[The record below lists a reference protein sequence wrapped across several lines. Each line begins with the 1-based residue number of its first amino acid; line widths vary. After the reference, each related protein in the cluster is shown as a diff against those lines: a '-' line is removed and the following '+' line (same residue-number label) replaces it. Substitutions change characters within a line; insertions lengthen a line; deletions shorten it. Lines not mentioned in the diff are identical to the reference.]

1 MKPPRLL
8 KAALWRLTI
17 LGFSLVS
24 AADTG
29 AAAEREVVPIWPET
43 APGSEGKTGEER
55 VRITDAGEHVVSNVH
70 RPTLTVYLPRSGKV
84 SAAIVVI
91 PGGGHRELWMDHE
104 GYTVAERLAERGV
117 AAFVLK
123 YRLAREPGSTYR
135 VDHESLQ
142 DVRRA
147 IRLVRARAKEWNV
160 DPARVGVMG
169 FSAGGELAALAASP
183 AGDALADWPDATG
196 KGNARPVFQALI
208 YPGRSENIAPQADA
222 PPAFLVC
229 GANDRPDI
237 SEGLARVYLRFKE
250 ARVPAELHIYAHA
263 GHGFGIRPHHR
274 SASAGWLDRLY
285 EWLRDSGFVD
295 GQ

>member
-1 MKPPRLL
+1 MKASRIM
-8 KAALWRLTI
+8 KVVSFII
-17 LGFSLVS
+17 LGFTLLS
-24 AADTG
+24 AVNLN
-29 AAAEREVVPIWPET
+29 AASDREVVPVWPET
-43 APGSEGKTGEER
+43 APGSESKTGNEN
-55 VRITDAGEHVVSNVH
+55 VRITEAGEHVVTSVH
-70 RPTLTVYLPRSGKV
+70 RPTLTIFLPKGGK
-84 SAAIVVI
+84 AAAAVVVI
-91 PGGGHRELWMDHE
+91 PGGGHRELWVDHE
-104 GYTVAERLAERGV
+104 GYNVAERLAEKGL

-123 YRLAREPGSTYR
+123 YRLAREPDSTYR

-169 FSAGGELAALAASP
+169 FSAGGELAALAASH
-183 AGDALADWPDATG
+183 AGDELADWPDAIG
-196 KGNARPVFQALI
+196 QGDARPAFQALI
-208 YPGRSENIAPQADA
+208 YPGRSANIAPQADA

-263 GHGFGIRPHHR
+263 AHGFGVRSRNR
-274 SASAGWLDRLY
+274 SAAAGWLDRFN
-285 EWLRDSGFVD
+285 EWMRDSGFVD
-295 GQ
+295 AQ